1 MTYDVSII
9 ICVFNHEKWIERC
22 LRSILNQNYVSSK
35 NYEAVVVNDAS
46 SDASLEV
53 INKFRSEPNIT
64 IIDNDTNLGLP
75 TSINKA
81 IKISTG
87 RYIVR
92 VDSDDYIQRNFVHL
106 MQIYLD
112 MNRFYQAVCV
122 DYLVVDEFEE
132 VIRRENAMSNEI
144 ACGIMFRR
152 ECLFDIGLYN
162 EDYKMREGHD
172 LRRRFN
178 QKFKMGHLELPLYKY
193 RDHESN
199 RTKSKDIKNF
209 DEKLLDD
216 HGS

>member
-92 VDSDDYIQRNFVHL
+92 VDSDDYIQRNFCSL
-106 MQIYLD
+106 
-112 MNRFYQAVCV
+112 
-122 DYLVVDEFEE
+122 
-132 VIRRENAMSNEI
+132 NANI
-144 ACGIMFRR
+144 FRY
-152 ECLFDIGLYN
+152 E
-162 EDYKMREGHD
+162 
-172 LRRRFN
+172 
-178 QKFKMGHLELPLYKY
+178 
-193 RDHESN
+193 
-199 RTKSKDIKNF
+199 
-209 DEKLLDD
+209 
-216 HGS
+216 